1 MFSYLAEI
9 VALTFLGFGSIYPL
23 LLWLTP
29 KALIDEGFYRFNQ
42 GMASIVIAIG
52 MIFIYISL
60 TLYNNTYI
68 GVFWIFLQLVTTAI
82 YWNKK
87 NINNIYISIPPFIG
101 IIYLLLIMSQILH
114 VDIDILDYIIIFISF
129 SIIAIVFF
137 SMILGHWYLNVI
149 ALPISLLK
157 KSTTALSAALAI
169 RIIWDVFFMTSNL
182 YVDSYG
188 ITKNSWSFL
197 FDFDGILLLVAL
209 FMGNIFPAFINYF
222 VWSTLKIQATQ
233 SATGL
238 LYVSIISILFG
249 DIIFKFYLLQYR
261 LPL

>member
-1 MFSYLAEI
+1 MFNYFTHSI
-9 VALTFLGFGSIYPL
+9 VLIFLGYASVYPL
-23 LLWLTP
+23 FFWITP
-29 KALIDEGFYRFNQ
+29 LQKIDQGFYRFNL
-42 GMASIVIAIG
+42 GKCCIIGSLGTLAYYFIATDYFSEIILLVWLFLLGSI
-52 MIFIYISL
+52 
-60 TLYNNTYI
+60 
-68 GVFWIFLQLVTTAI
+68 TAF
-82 YWNKK
+82 YWNRKIIH
-87 NINNIYISIPPFIG
+87 NSIITLISFLG
-101 IIYLLLIMSQILH
+101 IIALLNILSHFMDDLYFQASFAVIIGSLIT
-114 VDIDILDYIIIFISF
+114 
-129 SIIAIVFF
+129 AGVFF

-157 KSTTALSAALAI
+157 KSTIALSAALVI

-209 FMGNIFPAFINYF
+209 FMGNIFPVLINYF

>member
-1 MFSYLAEI
+1 MFNYFTHSI
-9 VALTFLGFGSIYPL
+9 VLIFLGYASVYPL
-23 LLWLTP
+23 FFWITP
-29 KALIDEGFYRFNQ
+29 LQKIDQGFYRFNL
-42 GMASIVIAIG
+42 GKCCIIGSLGTLAYYFIATDYFSEIILLVWLFLLGSI
-52 MIFIYISL
+52 
-60 TLYNNTYI
+60 
-68 GVFWIFLQLVTTAI
+68 TAF
-82 YWNKK
+82 YWNRKIIH
-87 NINNIYISIPPFIG
+87 NSIITLISFLG
-101 IIYLLLIMSQILH
+101 IIALLNILSHFMDDLYFQASFAVIIGSLIT
-114 VDIDILDYIIIFISF
+114 
-129 SIIAIVFF
+129 AGVFF

-157 KSTTALSAALAI
+157 KSTTALSVALAI
-169 RIIWDVFFMTSNL
+169 RIIWDVFFMTSNV
-182 YVDSYG
+182 YIDSYG

-209 FMGNIFPAFINYF
+209 FMGNIFPVLINYF

>member
-1 MFSYLAEI
+1 MFNYFTHSI
-9 VALTFLGFGSIYPL
+9 VLIFLGYASVYPL
-23 LLWLTP
+23 FFWITP
-29 KALIDEGFYRFNQ
+29 LQKIDQGFYRFNL
-42 GMASIVIAIG
+42 GKCCIIGSLGTLAYYFIATDYFSEIILLVWLFLLGSI
-52 MIFIYISL
+52 
-60 TLYNNTYI
+60 
-68 GVFWIFLQLVTTAI
+68 TAF
-82 YWNKK
+82 YWNRKIIHNSIITLISFLGIIALL
-87 NINNIYISIPPFIG
+87 NILSHFMDNLYFQASFAVFIG
-101 IIYLLLIMSQILH
+101 SLIT
-114 VDIDILDYIIIFISF
+114 
-129 SIIAIVFF
+129 AGVFF

-157 KSTTALSAALAI
+157 KSTTALSVALAI
-169 RIIWDVFFMTSNL
+169 RIIWDVFFMTSNV

-209 FMGNIFPAFINYF
+209 FMGNIFPVLINYF
-222 VWSTLKIQATQ
+222 VWRTLKIQATQ

>member
-1 MFSYLAEI
+1 MFNYFTHSI
-9 VALTFLGFGSIYPL
+9 VLIFLGYASVYPL
-23 LLWLTP
+23 FFWITP
-29 KALIDEGFYRFNQ
+29 LQKIDQGFYRFNL
-42 GMASIVIAIG
+42 GKCCIIGSLGTLAYYFIATDYFSEIILLVWLFLLGSITAFYWNRKIIHNS
-52 MIFIYISL
+52 IITLISL
-60 TLYNNTYI
+60 L
-68 GVFWIFLQLVTTAI
+68 
-82 YWNKK
+82 
-87 NINNIYISIPPFIG
+87 G
-101 IIYLLLIMSQILH
+101 IIALLNILSHFMNDLYFQASFAVIIGSLIT
-114 VDIDILDYIIIFISF
+114 
-129 SIIAIVFF
+129 AGVFF

-157 KSTTALSAALAI
+157 KSTIALSAALVI

-209 FMGNIFPAFINYF
+209 FMGNIFPVLINYF

>member
-1 MFSYLAEI
+1 MFNYFTHSI
-9 VALTFLGFGSIYPL
+9 VLIFLGYASVYPL
-23 LLWLTP
+23 FFWITP
-29 KALIDEGFYRFNQ
+29 LQKIDQGFYRFNL
-42 GMASIVIAIG
+42 GKCCIIGSLGTLAYYFIATDYFSEIILLVWLFLLGSI
-52 MIFIYISL
+52 
-60 TLYNNTYI
+60 
-68 GVFWIFLQLVTTAI
+68 TAF
-82 YWNKK
+82 YWNRKIIH
-87 NINNIYISIPPFIG
+87 NSIITLISFLG
-101 IIYLLLIMSQILH
+101 IIALLNILSHFMDDLYFQASFAVIIGSLIT
-114 VDIDILDYIIIFISF
+114 
-129 SIIAIVFF
+129 AGVFF

-157 KSTTALSAALAI
+157 KSTTALSVALAI
-169 RIIWDVFFMTSNL
+169 RIIWDVFFMTSNV

-188 ITKNSWSFL
+188 IIKNSWSFL

-209 FMGNIFPAFINYF
+209 FMGNIFPVLINYF

>member
-1 MFSYLAEI
+1 MFNYFTHSI
-9 VALTFLGFGSIYPL
+9 VLIFLGYASVYPL
-23 LLWLTP
+23 FFWITP
-29 KALIDEGFYRFNQ
+29 LQKIDQGFYRFNL
-42 GMASIVIAIG
+42 GKCCIIGSLGTLAYYFIATDYFSEIILLVWLFLLGSI
-52 MIFIYISL
+52 
-60 TLYNNTYI
+60 
-68 GVFWIFLQLVTTAI
+68 TAF
-82 YWNKK
+82 YWNRKIIH
-87 NINNIYISIPPFIG
+87 NSIITLISFLG
-101 IIYLLLIMSQILH
+101 IIALLNILSHFINDLYFQASFAVIIGSLIT
-114 VDIDILDYIIIFISF
+114 
-129 SIIAIVFF
+129 AGVFF
-137 SMILGHWYLNVI
+137 SKILGHWYLNVI

-157 KSTTALSAALAI
+157 KSSTALSVSLAI
-169 RIIWDVFFMTSNL
+169 RIIWDVFFMTSNV

>member
-1 MFSYLAEI
+1 MFNYFTHSI
-9 VALTFLGFGSIYPL
+9 VLIFLGYASVYPL
-23 LLWLTP
+23 FFWITP
-29 KALIDEGFYRFNQ
+29 LQKIDQGFYRFNL
-42 GMASIVIAIG
+42 GKCCIIGSLGTLAYYFIATDYFSEIILLVWLFLLGSI
-52 MIFIYISL
+52 
-60 TLYNNTYI
+60 
-68 GVFWIFLQLVTTAI
+68 TAF
-82 YWNKK
+82 YWNRKIIH
-87 NINNIYISIPPFIG
+87 NSIITLISFLG
-101 IIYLLLIMSQILH
+101 IIALLNILSHFMDDLYFQASFAVIIGSLIT
-114 VDIDILDYIIIFISF
+114 
-129 SIIAIVFF
+129 AGVFF

-157 KSTTALSAALAI
+157 KSTIALSAALAI
-169 RIIWDVFFMTSNL
+169 RIIWDVFFMTSNV

-209 FMGNIFPAFINYF
+209 FMGNIFPVLINYF

>member
-1 MFSYLAEI
+1 MFNYFTHSI
-9 VALTFLGFGSIYPL
+9 VLIFLGYASVYPL
-23 LLWLTP
+23 FFWITP
-29 KALIDEGFYRFNQ
+29 LQKIDQGFYRFNL
-42 GMASIVIAIG
+42 GKCCIIGSFGTLAYYFIVTDYFSEIILLVWLFLLGSI
-52 MIFIYISL
+52 
-60 TLYNNTYI
+60 
-68 GVFWIFLQLVTTAI
+68 TAF
-82 YWNKK
+82 YWNRKIIH
-87 NINNIYISIPPFIG
+87 NSIITLISFLG
-101 IIYLLLIMSQILH
+101 IIALLNILSHFIDGLYLQSSFTVIIGSLIT
-114 VDIDILDYIIIFISF
+114 
-129 SIIAIVFF
+129 AGVFF

-157 KSTTALSAALAI
+157 KSTIALSAALVI
-169 RIIWDVFFMTSNL
+169 RIIWDVFFMTSNV

-209 FMGNIFPAFINYF
+209 FMGNIFPVLINYF

>member
-1 MFSYLAEI
+1 MFNYFTHSI
-9 VALTFLGFGSIYPL
+9 VLIFLGYASVYPL
-23 LLWLTP
+23 FFWITP
-29 KALIDEGFYRFNQ
+29 LQKIDQGFYRFNL
-42 GMASIVIAIG
+42 GKCCIIGSLGTLAYYFIATDYFSEIILLVWLFLLGSI
-52 MIFIYISL
+52 
-60 TLYNNTYI
+60 
-68 GVFWIFLQLVTTAI
+68 TAF
-82 YWNKK
+82 YWNRKIIH
-87 NINNIYISIPPFIG
+87 NSIITLISFLG
-101 IIYLLLIMSQILH
+101 IIALLNILSHFMDDLYFQASFAVIIGSLIT
-114 VDIDILDYIIIFISF
+114 
-129 SIIAIVFF
+129 AGVFF

-157 KSTTALSAALAI
+157 KSTIALSVALAI
-169 RIIWDVFFMTSNL
+169 RIIWDVFFMTSNV

-209 FMGNIFPAFINYF
+209 FMGNIFPVLINYF

>member
-1 MFSYLAEI
+1 MFNYFTHSI
-9 VALTFLGFGSIYPL
+9 VLIFLGYASVYPL
-23 LLWLTP
+23 FFWITP
-29 KALIDEGFYRFNQ
+29 LQKIDQGFYRFNL
-42 GMASIVIAIG
+42 GKCCIIGSLGTLAYYFIATDYFSEIILLVWLFLLGSI
-52 MIFIYISL
+52 
-60 TLYNNTYI
+60 
-68 GVFWIFLQLVTTAI
+68 TAF
-82 YWNKK
+82 YWNRKIIH
-87 NINNIYISIPPFIG
+87 NSIITLISFLG
-101 IIYLLLIMSQILH
+101 IIALLIILSH
-114 VDIDILDYIIIFISF
+114 FIDDLHFQASFAVIIGSLIT
-129 SIIAIVFF
+129 AGVFF

-157 KSTTALSAALAI
+157 KSTTALSVALAI
-169 RIIWDVFFMTSNL
+169 RIIWDVFFMTSNV

-209 FMGNIFPAFINYF
+209 FMGNIFPVLINYF

>member
-1 MFSYLAEI
+1 MFNYFTHSI
-9 VALTFLGFGSIYPL
+9 VLIFLGYASVYPL
-23 LLWLTP
+23 FFWITP
-29 KALIDEGFYRFNQ
+29 LQKIDQGFYRFNL
-42 GMASIVIAIG
+42 GKCCIIGSLGTLAYYFIATDYFSEIILLVWLFLLGSI
-52 MIFIYISL
+52 
-60 TLYNNTYI
+60 
-68 GVFWIFLQLVTTAI
+68 TAF
-82 YWNKK
+82 YWNRKIIH
-87 NINNIYISIPPFIG
+87 NSIITLISFLG
-101 IIYLLLIMSQILH
+101 IIALLNILSHFMDNLYFQASFAVIIGSLIT
-114 VDIDILDYIIIFISF
+114 
-129 SIIAIVFF
+129 AGVFF

-157 KSTTALSAALAI
+157 KSTIALSVALAI
-169 RIIWDVFFMTSNL
+169 RIIWDVFFMTSNV

-209 FMGNIFPAFINYF
+209 FMGNIFPVLINYF

>member
-1 MFSYLAEI
+1 MFNYFTHSI
-9 VALTFLGFGSIYPL
+9 VLIFLGYASVYPL
-23 LLWLTP
+23 FFWITP
-29 KALIDEGFYRFNQ
+29 LQKIDQGFYRFNL
-42 GMASIVIAIG
+42 GKCCIIGSLGTLAYYFIATDYFSEIILLVWLFLLGSI
-52 MIFIYISL
+52 
-60 TLYNNTYI
+60 
-68 GVFWIFLQLVTTAI
+68 TAF
-82 YWNKK
+82 YWNRKIIH
-87 NINNIYISIPPFIG
+87 NSIITLISFLG
-101 IIYLLLIMSQILH
+101 IIALLNILSHFMDDLYFQASFALIIGSLIT
-114 VDIDILDYIIIFISF
+114 
-129 SIIAIVFF
+129 AGVFF

-157 KSTTALSAALAI
+157 KSTTALSVALAI
-169 RIIWDVFFMTSNL
+169 RIIWDVFFMTSNV
-182 YVDSYG
+182 YIDSYG

-209 FMGNIFPAFINYF
+209 FMGNIFPVLINYF

>member
-1 MFSYLAEI
+1 MFNYFTHSI
-9 VALTFLGFGSIYPL
+9 VLIFLGYASVYPL
-23 LLWLTP
+23 FFWITP
-29 KALIDEGFYRFNQ
+29 LQKIDQGFYRFNL
-42 GMASIVIAIG
+42 GKCCIIGSLGTLAYYFIATDYFTEIILLVWLFLLGSI
-52 MIFIYISL
+52 
-60 TLYNNTYI
+60 
-68 GVFWIFLQLVTTAI
+68 TAF
-82 YWNKK
+82 YWNRKIIH
-87 NINNIYISIPPFIG
+87 NSIITLISFLG
-101 IIYLLLIMSQILH
+101 IIALLNILSHFMDDLYFQASFAVIIGSLIT
-114 VDIDILDYIIIFISF
+114 
-129 SIIAIVFF
+129 AGVFF

-157 KSTTALSAALAI
+157 KSTTALSVALAI

-197 FDFDGILLLVAL
+197 LDFDGILLLVAL
-209 FMGNIFPAFINYF
+209 FMGNIFPVLINYF

>member
-1 MFSYLAEI
+1 MFNYFTHSI
-9 VALTFLGFGSIYPL
+9 VLIFLGYASVYPL
-23 LLWLTP
+23 FFWITP
-29 KALIDEGFYRFNQ
+29 LQKIDQGFYRFNL
-42 GMASIVIAIG
+42 GKCCIIGSLGTLAYYFIATDYFSEIILLVWLFLLGSI
-52 MIFIYISL
+52 
-60 TLYNNTYI
+60 
-68 GVFWIFLQLVTTAI
+68 TAF
-82 YWNKK
+82 YWNRKIIH
-87 NINNIYISIPPFIG
+87 NSIITLISFLG
-101 IIYLLLIMSQILH
+101 IIALLNILSHFMDDLYFQASFAVIIGSLIT
-114 VDIDILDYIIIFISF
+114 
-129 SIIAIVFF
+129 AGVFF

-157 KSTTALSAALAI
+157 KSTIALSVALAI
-169 RIIWDVFFMTSNL
+169 RIIWDIFFMTSNV

-209 FMGNIFPAFINYF
+209 FMGNIFPVLINYF

>member
-1 MFSYLAEI
+1 MFNYFTHSI
-9 VALTFLGFGSIYPL
+9 VLIFLGYASVYPL
-23 LLWLTP
+23 FFWITP
-29 KALIDEGFYRFNQ
+29 LQKIDQGFYRFNL
-42 GMASIVIAIG
+42 GKCCIIGSLGTLAYYFIATDYFSEIILLVWLFLLGSI
-52 MIFIYISL
+52 
-60 TLYNNTYI
+60 
-68 GVFWIFLQLVTTAI
+68 TAF
-82 YWNKK
+82 YWNRKIIH
-87 NINNIYISIPPFIG
+87 NSIITLISFLG
-101 IIYLLLIMSQILH
+101 IIALLNILSHFMDDLYFQASFAVIIGSLIT
-114 VDIDILDYIIIFISF
+114 
-129 SIIAIVFF
+129 AGVFF
-137 SMILGHWYLNVI
+137 SMILGHWFLNVI
-149 ALPISLLK
+149 ALPISILK
-157 KSTTALSAALAI
+157 KSTIALSAALVI

-209 FMGNIFPAFINYF
+209 FMGNIFPVLINYF

>member
-1 MFSYLAEI
+1 MFNYFTHSI
-9 VALTFLGFGSIYPL
+9 VLIFLGYASVYPL
-23 LLWLTP
+23 FFWITP
-29 KALIDEGFYRFNQ
+29 LQKIDQGFYRFNL
-42 GMASIVIAIG
+42 GKCCIIGSLGTLAYYFIATDYFSEIILLVWLFLLGSI
-52 MIFIYISL
+52 
-60 TLYNNTYI
+60 
-68 GVFWIFLQLVTTAI
+68 TAF
-82 YWNKK
+82 YWNRKIIH
-87 NINNIYISIPPFIG
+87 NSIITLISFLG
-101 IIYLLLIMSQILH
+101 IIALLNILSHFMDDLYFQASFAVIIGSLIT
-114 VDIDILDYIIIFISF
+114 
-129 SIIAIVFF
+129 AGVFF

-157 KSTTALSAALAI
+157 KSTTALSVALAI
-169 RIIWDVFFMTSNL
+169 RIIWDVFFMTSNV

>member
-1 MFSYLAEI
+1 MFNYFTHSI
-9 VALTFLGFGSIYPL
+9 VLIFLGYASVYPL
-23 LLWLTP
+23 FFWITP
-29 KALIDEGFYRFNQ
+29 LQKIDQGFYRFNL
-42 GMASIVIAIG
+42 GKCCIIGSLGTLAYYFIATDYFSEIILLVWLFLLGSI
-52 MIFIYISL
+52 
-60 TLYNNTYI
+60 
-68 GVFWIFLQLVTTAI
+68 TAF
-82 YWNKK
+82 YWNRKIIH
-87 NINNIYISIPPFIG
+87 NSIITLISFFG
-101 IIYLLLIMSQILH
+101 IIALLNILSHFMDDLYFQASFAVIIGSLIT
-114 VDIDILDYIIIFISF
+114 
-129 SIIAIVFF
+129 AGVFF

-157 KSTTALSAALAI
+157 KSTIALSAALVI
-169 RIIWDVFFMTSNL
+169 RIIWDVFFMTSNV

-209 FMGNIFPAFINYF
+209 FMGNIFPVLINYF

>member
-1 MFSYLAEI
+1 MFNYFTHSI
-9 VALTFLGFGSIYPL
+9 VLIFLGYASVYPL
-23 LLWLTP
+23 FFWITP
-29 KALIDEGFYRFNQ
+29 LQKIDQGFYRFNL
-42 GMASIVIAIG
+42 GKCCIIGSLGTLAYYFIATDYFSEIILLVWLFLLGSI
-52 MIFIYISL
+52 
-60 TLYNNTYI
+60 
-68 GVFWIFLQLVTTAI
+68 TAF
-82 YWNKK
+82 YWNRKIIH
-87 NINNIYISIPPFIG
+87 NSIITLISFLG
-101 IIYLLLIMSQILH
+101 IIALLNILSHFMDDLYFQASFAVIIGSLIT
-114 VDIDILDYIIIFISF
+114 
-129 SIIAIVFF
+129 AGVFF

-157 KSTTALSAALAI
+157 KSTIALSVALAI
-169 RIIWDVFFMTSNL
+169 RIIWDIFFMISNI

-209 FMGNIFPAFINYF
+209 FMGNIFPVLINYF

>member
-1 MFSYLAEI
+1 MFNYFTHSI
-9 VALTFLGFGSIYPL
+9 VLIFLGYASVYPL
-23 LLWLTP
+23 FFWITP
-29 KALIDEGFYRFNQ
+29 LQKIDQGFYRFNL
-42 GMASIVIAIG
+42 GKCCIIGSLGTLAYYFIATDYFSEIILLVWLFLLGSI
-52 MIFIYISL
+52 
-60 TLYNNTYI
+60 
-68 GVFWIFLQLVTTAI
+68 TAF
-82 YWNKK
+82 YWNRKIIH
-87 NINNIYISIPPFIG
+87 NSIITLISFFG
-101 IIYLLLIMSQILH
+101 IIALLNILSHFMDDLYFQASFAVIIGSLIT
-114 VDIDILDYIIIFISF
+114 
-129 SIIAIVFF
+129 AGVFF

-157 KSTTALSAALAI
+157 KSTTALSVALAI
-169 RIIWDVFFMTSNL
+169 RIIWDVFFMTSNV

-209 FMGNIFPAFINYF
+209 FMGNIFPVLINYF

>member
-1 MFSYLAEI
+1 MFNYFTHSI
-9 VALTFLGFGSIYPL
+9 VLIFLGYASVYPL
-23 LLWLTP
+23 FFWITP
-29 KALIDEGFYRFNQ
+29 LQKIDQGFYRFNL
-42 GMASIVIAIG
+42 GKCCIIGSLGTLAYYFIATDYFSEIILLVWLFLLGSI
-52 MIFIYISL
+52 
-60 TLYNNTYI
+60 
-68 GVFWIFLQLVTTAI
+68 TAF
-82 YWNKK
+82 YWNRKIIH
-87 NINNIYISIPPFIG
+87 NSIITLISFLG
-101 IIYLLLIMSQILH
+101 IIALLNILSHFMDDLYFQASFAVIIGSLIT
-114 VDIDILDYIIIFISF
+114 
-129 SIIAIVFF
+129 AGVFF

-149 ALPISLLK
+149 ALPIFLLK
-157 KSTTALSAALAI
+157 KSTIALSVALAI
-169 RIIWDVFFMTSNL
+169 RIIWDVFFMTSNV

-209 FMGNIFPAFINYF
+209 FMGNIFPVLINYF

>member
-1 MFSYLAEI
+1 MFNYFTHSI
-9 VALTFLGFGSIYPL
+9 VLIFLGYASVYPL
-23 LLWLTP
+23 FFWITP
-29 KALIDEGFYRFNQ
+29 LQKIDQGFYRFNL
-42 GMASIVIAIG
+42 GKCCIIGSLGTLAYYFIATDYFSEIILLVWLFLLGSI
-52 MIFIYISL
+52 
-60 TLYNNTYI
+60 
-68 GVFWIFLQLVTTAI
+68 TAF
-82 YWNKK
+82 YWNRKIIH
-87 NINNIYISIPPFIG
+87 NSIITLISFLG
-101 IIYLLLIMSQILH
+101 IIALLNILSHFMDDLYFQASFAVIIGSLIT
-114 VDIDILDYIIIFISF
+114 
-129 SIIAIVFF
+129 AGVFF

-157 KSTTALSAALAI
+157 KSTTALSVALAI
-169 RIIWDVFFMTSNL
+169 RIIWDVFFMTSNV

-188 ITKNSWSFL
+188 IIKNSWSFL

-209 FMGNIFPAFINYF
+209 FMGNIFPFLINYF

>member
-1 MFSYLAEI
+1 MFNYFTHSI
-9 VALTFLGFGSIYPL
+9 VLIFLGYASVYPL
-23 LLWLTP
+23 FFWITP
-29 KALIDEGFYRFNQ
+29 LQKIDQGFYRFNL
-42 GMASIVIAIG
+42 GKCCIIGSLGTLAYYFIATDYFSEIILLVWLFLLGSI
-52 MIFIYISL
+52 
-60 TLYNNTYI
+60 
-68 GVFWIFLQLVTTAI
+68 TAF
-82 YWNKK
+82 YWNRKIIH
-87 NINNIYISIPPFIG
+87 NSIITLISFLG
-101 IIYLLLIMSQILH
+101 IIALLNILSHFMDDLYFQASFAVIIGSLIT
-114 VDIDILDYIIIFISF
+114 
-129 SIIAIVFF
+129 AGVFF

-157 KSTTALSAALAI
+157 KSTIALSVALAI
-169 RIIWDVFFMTSNL
+169 RIIWDVFFMTSNV
-182 YVDSYG
+182 YIDSYG

-209 FMGNIFPAFINYF
+209 FMGNIFPVLINYF

>member
-1 MFSYLAEI
+1 MFNYFTHSI
-9 VALTFLGFGSIYPL
+9 VLIFLGYASVYPL
-23 LLWLTP
+23 FFWITP
-29 KALIDEGFYRFNQ
+29 LQKIDQGFYRFNL
-42 GMASIVIAIG
+42 GKCCIIGSLGTLAYYFIATDYFSEIILLVWLFLLGSITAFYWNRKIIHNS
-52 MIFIYISL
+52 IITLISL
-60 TLYNNTYI
+60 L
-68 GVFWIFLQLVTTAI
+68 
-82 YWNKK
+82 
-87 NINNIYISIPPFIG
+87 G
-101 IIYLLLIMSQILH
+101 IIALLNILSHFIDDLYIQSSFAVIIGSLIT
-114 VDIDILDYIIIFISF
+114 
-129 SIIAIVFF
+129 AGVFF

-157 KSTTALSAALAI
+157 KSTIALSAALVI

-209 FMGNIFPAFINYF
+209 FMGNIFPVLINYF

>member
-1 MFSYLAEI
+1 MFNYFTHSI
-9 VALTFLGFGSIYPL
+9 VLIFLGYASVYPL
-23 LLWLTP
+23 FFWITP
-29 KALIDEGFYRFNQ
+29 LQKIDQGFYRFNL
-42 GMASIVIAIG
+42 GKCCIIGSLGTLAYYFIATDYFTEIILLVWLFLLGSI
-52 MIFIYISL
+52 
-60 TLYNNTYI
+60 
-68 GVFWIFLQLVTTAI
+68 TAF
-82 YWNKK
+82 YWNRKIIH
-87 NINNIYISIPPFIG
+87 NSIITLISFLG
-101 IIYLLLIMSQILH
+101 IIALLNILSHFMDDLYFQASFAVIIGSLIT
-114 VDIDILDYIIIFISF
+114 
-129 SIIAIVFF
+129 AGVFF

-169 RIIWDVFFMTSNL
+169 RIIWDVFFMTSNV

-209 FMGNIFPAFINYF
+209 FMGNIFPVLINYF

>member
-1 MFSYLAEI
+1 MFNYFTHSI
-9 VALTFLGFGSIYPL
+9 VLIFLGYASVYPL
-23 LLWLTP
+23 FFWITP
-29 KALIDEGFYRFNQ
+29 LQKIDQGFYRFNL
-42 GMASIVIAIG
+42 GKCCIIGSLGTLAYYFIATDYFSEIILLVWLFLLGSI
-52 MIFIYISL
+52 
-60 TLYNNTYI
+60 
-68 GVFWIFLQLVTTAI
+68 TAF
-82 YWNKK
+82 YWNRKIIH
-87 NINNIYISIPPFIG
+87 NSIITLVSLLG
-101 IIYLLLIMSQILH
+101 IIALLNILSHFIDDLYIQSSFAVIIGSLIT
-114 VDIDILDYIIIFISF
+114 
-129 SIIAIVFF
+129 AGVFF

-157 KSTTALSAALAI
+157 KSTIALSAALVI
-169 RIIWDVFFMTSNL
+169 RIIWDVFFMISNV

-209 FMGNIFPAFINYF
+209 FMGNIFPVLINYF

>member
-1 MFSYLAEI
+1 MFNYFTHSI
-9 VALTFLGFGSIYPL
+9 VLIFLGYASVYPL
-23 LLWLTP
+23 FFWITP
-29 KALIDEGFYRFNQ
+29 LQKIDQGFYRFNL
-42 GMASIVIAIG
+42 GKCCIIGSLGTLAYYFIATDYFSEIILLVWLFLLGSITAFYWNRKIIHNS
-52 MIFIYISL
+52 IITLISL
-60 TLYNNTYI
+60 L
-68 GVFWIFLQLVTTAI
+68 
-82 YWNKK
+82 
-87 NINNIYISIPPFIG
+87 G
-101 IIYLLLIMSQILH
+101 IIALLNILSHFIDDLYIQSSFAVIIGSLIT
-114 VDIDILDYIIIFISF
+114 
-129 SIIAIVFF
+129 AGVFF

-157 KSTTALSAALAI
+157 KSTIALSAALVI
-169 RIIWDVFFMTSNL
+169 RIIWDVFFMISNV

-209 FMGNIFPAFINYF
+209 FMGNIFPVLINYF

>member
-1 MFSYLAEI
+1 MFNYFTHSI
-9 VALTFLGFGSIYPL
+9 VLIFLGYASVYPL
-23 LLWLTP
+23 FFWITP
-29 KALIDEGFYRFNQ
+29 LQKIDQGFYRFNL
-42 GMASIVIAIG
+42 GKCCIIGSLGTLAYYFIATDYFSEIILLVWLFLLGSI
-52 MIFIYISL
+52 
-60 TLYNNTYI
+60 
-68 GVFWIFLQLVTTAI
+68 TAF
-82 YWNKK
+82 YWNRKIIH
-87 NINNIYISIPPFIG
+87 NSIITLISFLG
-101 IIYLLLIMSQILH
+101 IIALLNILSHFMDDLYFQASFAVIIGSLIT
-114 VDIDILDYIIIFISF
+114 
-129 SIIAIVFF
+129 AGVFF

-169 RIIWDVFFMTSNL
+169 RIIWDVFFMTSNV

-209 FMGNIFPAFINYF
+209 FMGNIFPVLINYF

>member
-1 MFSYLAEI
+1 MFNYFTHSI
-9 VALTFLGFGSIYPL
+9 VLIFLGYASVYPL
-23 LLWLTP
+23 FFWITP
-29 KALIDEGFYRFNQ
+29 LQKIDQGFYRFNL
-42 GMASIVIAIG
+42 GKCCIIGSLGTLAYYFIATDYFSEIILLVWLFLLGSI
-52 MIFIYISL
+52 
-60 TLYNNTYI
+60 
-68 GVFWIFLQLVTTAI
+68 TAF
-82 YWNKK
+82 YWNRKIIH
-87 NINNIYISIPPFIG
+87 NSIITLISFLG
-101 IIYLLLIMSQILH
+101 IIALLNILSHFIDDLYFQASFTVIIGSLIT
-114 VDIDILDYIIIFISF
+114 
-129 SIIAIVFF
+129 AGVFF

-157 KSTTALSAALAI
+157 KSTTALSVALAI
-169 RIIWDVFFMTSNL
+169 RIIWDVFFMTSNV

-209 FMGNIFPAFINYF
+209 FMGNIFPVLINYF

>member
-1 MFSYLAEI
+1 MFNYFTHSI
-9 VALTFLGFGSIYPL
+9 VLIFLGYASVYPL
-23 LLWLTP
+23 FFWITP
-29 KALIDEGFYRFNQ
+29 LQKIDQGFYRFNL
-42 GMASIVIAIG
+42 GKCCIIGSLGTLAYYFIATDYFSEIILLVWLFLLGSI
-52 MIFIYISL
+52 
-60 TLYNNTYI
+60 
-68 GVFWIFLQLVTTAI
+68 TAF
-82 YWNKK
+82 YWNRKIIH
-87 NINNIYISIPPFIG
+87 NSIITLISFLG
-101 IIYLLLIMSQILH
+101 IIALLNILSHFINDIHFQASFAVIIGSLIT
-114 VDIDILDYIIIFISF
+114 
-129 SIIAIVFF
+129 AGVFF
-137 SMILGHWYLNVI
+137 SMSLGHWYLNVI

-157 KSTTALSAALAI
+157 KSTTAISAALAI
-169 RIIWDVFFMTSNL
+169 RIIWDVFFMTSNV

-209 FMGNIFPAFINYF
+209 FMGNIFPVLINYF

-261 LPL
+261 LPI

>member
-1 MFSYLAEI
+1 MFNYFTHSI
-9 VALTFLGFGSIYPL
+9 VLIFLGYASVYPL
-23 LLWLTP
+23 FFWITP
-29 KALIDEGFYRFNQ
+29 LQKIDQGFYRFNL
-42 GMASIVIAIG
+42 GKCCIIGSLGTLAYYFIATDYFSEIILLVWLFLLGSITAFYWNRKIIHNSIITLISFLG
-52 MIFIYISL
+52 IISL
-60 TLYNNTYI
+60 LNILSHFMDDLYFQASFAVII
-68 GVFWIFLQLVTTAI
+68 GSLITA
-82 YWNKK
+82 
-87 NINNIYISIPPFIG
+87 G
-101 IIYLLLIMSQILH
+101 
-114 VDIDILDYIIIFISF
+114 
-129 SIIAIVFF
+129 VFF

-157 KSTTALSAALAI
+157 KSTIALSAALVI
-169 RIIWDVFFMTSNL
+169 RIIWDVFFMTSNV

-209 FMGNIFPAFINYF
+209 FMGNIFPVLINYF

>member
-1 MFSYLAEI
+1 MFNYFTHSI
-9 VALTFLGFGSIYPL
+9 VLIFLGYASVYPL
-23 LLWLTP
+23 FFWITP
-29 KALIDEGFYRFNQ
+29 LQKIDQGFYRFNL
-42 GMASIVIAIG
+42 GKCCIIGSLGTLAYYFIATDYFSEIILLAWLFLLGSI
-52 MIFIYISL
+52 
-60 TLYNNTYI
+60 
-68 GVFWIFLQLVTTAI
+68 TAF
-82 YWNKK
+82 YWNRKIIH
-87 NINNIYISIPPFIG
+87 NSIITLISFLG
-101 IIYLLLIMSQILH
+101 IIALLNILSHFMDDLYFQASFAVIIGSLIT
-114 VDIDILDYIIIFISF
+114 
-129 SIIAIVFF
+129 AGVFF

-157 KSTTALSAALAI
+157 KSTTALSVALAI
-169 RIIWDVFFMTSNL
+169 RIIWDVFFMTSNV

-209 FMGNIFPAFINYF
+209 FMGNIFPVLINYF

>member
-1 MFSYLAEI
+1 MFNYFTHSI
-9 VALTFLGFGSIYPL
+9 VLIFLGYASVYPL
-23 LLWLTP
+23 FFWITP
-29 KALIDEGFYRFNQ
+29 LQKIDQGFYRFNL
-42 GMASIVIAIG
+42 GKCCIIGSLGRLAYYFIATDYFSEIILLVWLFLLGSI
-52 MIFIYISL
+52 
-60 TLYNNTYI
+60 
-68 GVFWIFLQLVTTAI
+68 TAF
-82 YWNKK
+82 YWNRKIIH
-87 NINNIYISIPPFIG
+87 NSIITLISFLG
-101 IIYLLLIMSQILH
+101 IIALLNILSHFMDDLYFQASFAVIIGSLIT
-114 VDIDILDYIIIFISF
+114 
-129 SIIAIVFF
+129 AGVFF

-157 KSTTALSAALAI
+157 KSTIALSAALVI

-209 FMGNIFPAFINYF
+209 FMGNIFPVLINYF

>member
-1 MFSYLAEI
+1 MFNYFTHSI
-9 VALTFLGFGSIYPL
+9 VLIFLGYASVYPL
-23 LLWLTP
+23 FFWITP
-29 KALIDEGFYRFNQ
+29 LQKIDQGFYRFNL
-42 GMASIVIAIG
+42 GKCCIIGSLGTLAYYFIATDYFSEIILLVWLFLLGSI
-52 MIFIYISL
+52 
-60 TLYNNTYI
+60 
-68 GVFWIFLQLVTTAI
+68 TAF
-82 YWNKK
+82 YWNRKIIH
-87 NINNIYISIPPFIG
+87 NSIITLISFLG
-101 IIYLLLIMSQILH
+101 IIALLNILSHFMDGLYFQASFALIIGSLIT
-114 VDIDILDYIIIFISF
+114 
-129 SIIAIVFF
+129 AGVFF

-157 KSTTALSAALAI
+157 KSTTALSVALAI
-169 RIIWDVFFMTSNL
+169 RIIWDVFFMTSNV

-209 FMGNIFPAFINYF
+209 FMGNIFPVLINYF

>member
-1 MFSYLAEI
+1 MFNYFTHSI
-9 VALTFLGFGSIYPL
+9 VLIFLGYASVYPL
-23 LLWLTP
+23 FFWITP
-29 KALIDEGFYRFNQ
+29 LQKIDQGFYRFNL
-42 GMASIVIAIG
+42 GKCCIIGSLGTLAYYFIATDYFSEIILLVWLFLLGSI
-52 MIFIYISL
+52 
-60 TLYNNTYI
+60 
-68 GVFWIFLQLVTTAI
+68 TAF
-82 YWNKK
+82 YWNRKIIH
-87 NINNIYISIPPFIG
+87 NSIITLISFLG
-101 IIYLLLIMSQILH
+101 IIALLNILSHFMDDLYFQASFAVIIGSLIT
-114 VDIDILDYIIIFISF
+114 
-129 SIIAIVFF
+129 AGVFF

-157 KSTTALSAALAI
+157 KSTITLSAALVI
-169 RIIWDVFFMTSNL
+169 RIIWDVFFMTSNV

-209 FMGNIFPAFINYF
+209 FMGNIFPVLINYF

>member
-1 MFSYLAEI
+1 MFNYFTHSI
-9 VALTFLGFGSIYPL
+9 VLIFLGYASVYPL
-23 LLWLTP
+23 FFWITP
-29 KALIDEGFYRFNQ
+29 LQKIDQGFYRFNL
-42 GMASIVIAIG
+42 GKCCIIGSLGTLAYYFIATDYFSEIILLVWLFLLGSI
-52 MIFIYISL
+52 
-60 TLYNNTYI
+60 
-68 GVFWIFLQLVTTAI
+68 TAF
-82 YWNKK
+82 YWNRKIIH
-87 NINNIYISIPPFIG
+87 NSIITLISFLG
-101 IIYLLLIMSQILH
+101 IIALLNILSH
-114 VDIDILDYIIIFISF
+114 FINDIHFQASF
-129 SIIAIVFF
+129 SVIIGSLITAGVFF

-157 KSTTALSAALAI
+157 KSTTALSVALAI
-169 RIIWDVFFMTSNL
+169 RIIWDVFFMTSNV

-209 FMGNIFPAFINYF
+209 FMGNIFPVLINYF

>member
-1 MFSYLAEI
+1 MFNYFTHSI
-9 VALTFLGFGSIYPL
+9 VLIFLGYASVYPL
-23 LLWLTP
+23 FFWITP
-29 KALIDEGFYRFNQ
+29 LQKIDQGFYRFNL
-42 GMASIVIAIG
+42 GKCCIIGSLGTLAYYFIATDYFSEIILLVWLFLLGSI
-52 MIFIYISL
+52 
-60 TLYNNTYI
+60 
-68 GVFWIFLQLVTTAI
+68 TAF
-82 YWNKK
+82 YWNRKIIH
-87 NINNIYISIPPFIG
+87 NSIITLISFLG
-101 IIYLLLIMSQILH
+101 IIALFNILSHFMDDLYFQASFAVIIGSLIT
-114 VDIDILDYIIIFISF
+114 
-129 SIIAIVFF
+129 AGVFF

-157 KSTTALSAALAI
+157 KSTTALSVALAI

-209 FMGNIFPAFINYF
+209 FMGNIFPVLINYF

>member
-1 MFSYLAEI
+1 MFNYFTHSI
-9 VALTFLGFGSIYPL
+9 VLIFLGYASVYPL
-23 LLWLTP
+23 FFWITP
-29 KALIDEGFYRFNQ
+29 LQKIDQGFYRFNL
-42 GMASIVIAIG
+42 GKCCIIGSLGTLAYYFIATDYFSEIILLVWLFLLGSI
-52 MIFIYISL
+52 
-60 TLYNNTYI
+60 
-68 GVFWIFLQLVTTAI
+68 TAF
-82 YWNKK
+82 YWNRKIIH
-87 NINNIYISIPPFIG
+87 NSIITLISFLG
-101 IIYLLLIMSQILH
+101 IIALLNILSHFMDDLYFQASFAVIIGSLIT
-114 VDIDILDYIIIFISF
+114 
-129 SIIAIVFF
+129 AGVFF

-157 KSTTALSAALAI
+157 KSTTALSVALAI
-169 RIIWDVFFMTSNL
+169 RIIWDVFFMTSNV

-197 FDFDGILLLVAL
+197 FDFAGILLLVAL
-209 FMGNIFPAFINYF
+209 FMGNIFPVLINYF